1 MSETQIPTLPA
12 PPGVEFEAYLRA
24 GEFRLQHCT
33 ACDRQ
38 IFYPRTLCPHCGCG
52 TLQWRAASGRGV
64 VYSSTTVR
72 QKPERGGDYNVAI
85 IELAEGARMLSRI
98 EGIAPAQIR
107 IGMSVTAVISEAD
120 GAPLIVFQPASTLTP

>member
-38 IFYPRTLCPHCGCG
+38 IFFPRTL
-52 TLQWRAASGRGV
+52 RSSAA
-64 VYSSTTVR
+64 T
-72 QKPERGGDYNVAI
+72 
-85 IELAEGARMLSRI
+85 
-98 EGIAPAQIR
+98 
-107 IGMSVTAVISEAD
+107 
-120 GAPLIVFQPASTLTP
+120 